1 MAQSQIEFLEL
12 CNAKFIHTQATVAG
26 YCLFFFYSIFDRILF
41 PAKLIHRLFWKC
53 SKLNIYGCLNRDIF
67 SFGWKW
73 ISNILPDFVR
83 QLINCSVHGCIL
95 TCPTALLSLLSSIYL
110 GRPLY
115 YFYHYSKFFFLCG
128 LSLHHRAKKRTVNRF
143 HFLAFKQAYK
153 SILRNLRLTPP

>member
-41 PAKLIHRLFWKC
+41 PAKLIRRLFWKC

-67 SFGWKW
+67 FFGWKR

-115 YFYHYSKFFFLCG
+115 YFYHYSKFFFCG
-128 LSLHHRAKKRTVNRF
+128 LSLLHRAKKNR
-143 HFLAFKQAYK
+143 
-153 SILRNLRLTPP
+153 